1 MAYVSDIVTAI
12 EKKFGIIVEGNY
24 AKRHST
30 DGIRFLNDT
39 DAAIGHLNPNVLYL
53 AKYDSYGKTDVYGDI
68 IFVGTGNEEPVSDSI
83 FIRESLDLIE
93 LYNLIEDVVLSYQR
107 IDMQKQNLFSILH
120 KGYGIDSLL
129 KTAYKYLNN
138 TIVVCDSSYGIIA
151 SYPELSVDNDLEIRN
166 NRLSVR
172 AKNSEDM
179 EQKKITERIY
189 HSVYPFATKFEDYS
203 FEWIFESI
211 RIKHAVVGYICVQ
224 CRERKHTESD
234 LDLIHVLVQMVS
246 IQLQKD
252 DSYNNPQGIKYDVY
266 LKDLFS
272 RRYDEE
278 TSLTQLSFLGVKPK
292 EYYYILTCSFE
303 ANFNRLM
310 AYHYYIHQLSTIFT
324 NSITGIF
331 GNRFVTLVSTS
342 TMRKIDE
349 KQLNRLETFLTM
361 NHMIGTISYTYSNL
375 TDSAAYFNQC
385 QGLLSQRLSTFNE
398 SPIIFYEDYYLKHI
412 LNVMNKPAL
421 VEASVHP
428 SIKFMKKYD
437 LEHGTNYISTLETY
451 FDNNRSAP
459 ATANALFIHKSTLF
473 YRFDKMK
480 QIFGI
485 RLDDKDALFAYEYS
499 LKIMK

>member
-1 MAYVSDIVTAI
+1 MAYISDIIAAI
-12 EKKFGIIVEGNY
+12 EKKYGIVVEGNY
-24 AKRHST
+24 GKRHT
-30 DGIRFLNDT
+30 ADGIRFLNDT

-53 AKYDSYGKTDVYGDI
+53 AKYDSYGKADVYGDI
-68 IFVGTGNEEPVSDSI
+68 IFVGTGNEEPVSDCI
-83 FIRESLDLIE
+83 FIRESIDLIE

-107 IDMQKQNLFSILH
+107 IDVQKQNLFSILH
-120 KGYGIDSLL
+120 KGYGIGSLL
-129 KTAYKYLNN
+129 QTAYKYLNN

-166 NRLSVR
+166 DRLSVR

-189 HSVYPFATKFEDYS
+189 HSVYPFATKFEGYS

-224 CRERKHTESD
+224 CREREHTESD
-234 LDLIHVLVQMVS
+234 LDLIHVLAQMVS

-252 DSYNNPQGIKYDVY
+252 DSYNNPQGIKFDMY

-278 TSLTQLSFLGVKPK
+278 TSISQLSFLGVKPM
-292 EYYYILTCSFE
+292 EYYYLVTCSFSVNYE
-303 ANFNRLM
+303 RLM

-331 GNRFVTLVSTS
+331 GSRFVTLVSSETG
-342 TMRKIDE
+342 KLDE
-349 KQLNRLETFLTM
+349 KKAKRLETFLTM
-361 NHMIGTISYTYSNL
+361 NHMIGTVSYTYSDL

-385 QGLLSQRLSTFNE
+385 QGLLSQRLSAFNE
-398 SPIIFYEDYYLKHI
+398 SPIIYYEDHYLKHI
-412 LNVMNKPAL
+412 LNMVNNPSL
-421 VEASVHP
+421 VKASIHP
-428 SIKFMKKYD
+428 SIKYMQKYD
-437 LEHGTNYISTLETY
+437 LEHGTNYINTLETY
-451 FDNNRSAP
+451 FDNNRNAP